1 MDPGR
6 GCPAQIFGR
15 GQHVHSSHRSE
26 VEEVGPSHKV
36 PREHAEHTDKTGT
49 GRAEGVGEI
58 VTASKILGL
67 VSAASGAIGTLLLFF
82 GSFAY
87 EQPPYYTK
95 PAMIAALIKR
105 NKRRQ
110 LLQRTGLGLIML
122 SFVLAGFSVLS

>member
-1 MDPGR
+1 MQMRHQPPPGR
-6 GCPAQIFGR
+6 
-15 GQHVHSSHRSE
+15 
-26 VEEVGPSHKV
+26 
-36 PREHAEHTDKTGT
+36 D
-49 GRAEGVGEI
+49 RAEGEREG

-67 VSAASGAIGTLLLFF
+67 VSAASGAVGTLLLFF

-110 LLQRTGLGLIML
+110 LLQRAGLGLIML
-122 SFVLAGFSVLS
+122 SFVLAGFSA

>member
-1 MDPGR
+1 
-6 GCPAQIFGR
+6 
-15 GQHVHSSHRSE
+15 
-26 VEEVGPSHKV
+26 
-36 PREHAEHTDKTGT
+36 
-49 GRAEGVGEI
+49 

-87 EQPPYYTK
+87 EQPGYYMNK
-95 PAMIAALIKR
+95 NLLDDMVKR
-105 NKRRQ
+105 NKRRR